1 MRESQLS
8 GSMLKGTSNKRIE
21 TRVSMNIDPQ
31 KVYAVTY
38 SIPHDRFEI
47 GPLSAW
53 LDTDMKLFIERTTSK
68 QGWLLL
74 SVHDSHDEAQER
86 MNQLQ
91 GISNQHGYGE

>member
-1 MRESQLS
+1 
-8 GSMLKGTSNKRIE
+8 MLKGTSNKRIE

-53 LDTDMKLFIERTTSK
+53 LDTDMKLFIERTQPN
-68 QGWLLL
+68 QGCLLL
-74 SVHDSHDEAQER
+74 SVHGSHDEAQAR
-86 MNQLQ
+86 MKQLQ
-91 GISNQHGYGE
+91 AVLN